1 MTLHGS
7 VSRKGDGALKAL
19 LLHFTGYLVGLLHVA
34 LVDEAVSVASAG
46 AEELRPAAAA
56 AFLAVDVYLRE
67 IGLDIV
73 VECSVI
79 KVAHFPLLYS
89 NELVAGVDIAVRLHR
104 NVVVAA
110 AAAAQALYRAGT
122 GVEVHHEVEE
132 VELVLGAV
140 RHDVAQLVV
149 LGEYAGEILLVDGVG
164 HRGVGNHRLSG
175 KLNESQVAH
184 CEDIVGEIE
193 IILCEGRADVV
204 VLGSA
209 VLNQLLEL
217 RHDDVEAALAVYGL
231 SDTVG
236 DLAAAVEGEHA
247 VAHLAVDVVYLL
259 IVEQDT
265 VGGYR
270 EAEALAVLLLDGA
283 RVFNGLYYRIPRHE
297 RLAAEEVKL
306 ELLAVGGA
314 LDKEVDSLLAGLGG
328 HNAALAAEVALLR
341 EAVLAAE
348 VAVVGNVQAHGLY
361 RGLDHCVAV
370 LFVVVLGEE
379 RAVPVELVKLGVALA
394 HFVFE
399 VLRKLCGEVSGHF
412 LGHGGVN
419 EVEHVVRAVV
429 GEVDSAAV
437 DVEHY
442 VVAELFELVYHRNFA
457 FLCKYLSVR

>member
-1 MTLHGS
+1 M
-7 VSRKGDGALKAL
+7 
-19 LLHFTGYLVGLLHVA
+19 
-34 LVDEAVSVASAG
+34 
-46 AEELRPAAAA
+46 
-56 AFLAVDVYLRE
+56 
-67 IGLDIV
+67 
-73 VECSVI
+73 
-79 KVAHFPLLYS
+79 
-89 NELVAGVDIAVRLHR
+89 
-104 NVVVAA
+104 
-110 AAAAQALYRAGT
+110 
-122 GVEVHHEVEE
+122 
-132 VELVLGAV
+132 
-140 RHDVAQLVV
+140 
-149 LGEYAGEILLVDGVG
+149 
-164 HRGVGNHRLSG
+164 
-175 KLNESQVAH
+175 
-184 CEDIVGEIE
+184 
-193 IILCEGRADVV
+193 
-204 VLGSA
+204 
-209 VLNQLLEL
+209 
-217 RHDDVEAALAVYGL
+217 
-231 SDTVG
+231 
-236 DLAAAVEGEHA
+236 
-247 VAHLAVDVVYLL
+247 
-259 IVEQDT
+259 
-265 VGGYR
+265 
-270 EAEALAVLLLDGA
+270 LLLDGA

-314 LDKEVDSLLAGLGG
+314 LDKEVDSLLAGFGG

-379 RAVPVELVKLGVALA
+379 RAVLVELVKLGVALA
-394 HFVFE
+394 HFVFG